1 MNGDLVVEY
10 DEEFDRH
17 VVEVDAD
24 DDRSTSEV
32 VVYAMSEVSGEE
44 PTALRP
50 LGTVIDPDALD
61 TIFDR
66 CPDDDR
72 GDAHISFEYEGYEVT
87 VFSHGRMTITEPRS

>member
-1 MNGDLVVEY
+1 MNGELVVEY

-17 VVEVDAD
+17 VVEFDAD

-32 VVYAMSEVSGEE
+32 VVYAVSEVSGEE
-44 PTALRP
+44 PTTLRP

-87 VFSHGRMTITEPRS
+87 VFSHGRLTIIESRT